1 VTTGAPA
8 GREARSPAHV
18 DPAGGPPAPGDPAPR
33 GAAPAGAAPG
43 WAPQGRRGRAA
54 ALEAAFERAL
64 WSGRLLVVVA
74 VVVTVFL
81 AVAALVLATL
91 DAVYTARL
99 LGSYADPGLA
109 GDARDELRTQVVTA
123 IIKSLDGYLIA
134 GLLLIVALGLYDL
147 FVNPIEPATGSS
159 AAHRL
164 LQVRDLED
172 LKQRV
177 AKLVV
182 LVLVVEFF
190 QQALRVPVR
199 GALELLWLGLGIL
212 VVAVALWFTGRHE
225 GPKALD
231 GAPPGT

>member
-1 VTTGAPA
+1 MTP
-8 GREARSPAHV
+8 GR
-18 DPAGGPPAPGDPAPR
+18 PPE
-33 GAAPAGAAPG
+33 
-43 WAPQGRRGRAA
+43 GRRGRTAG
-54 ALEAAFERAL
+54 LEATFERAL

-74 VVVTVFL
+74 VVVTVLL
-81 AVAALVLATL
+81 AVAALALATL

-99 LGSYADPGLA
+99 LGSYTDPGLA
-109 GDARDELRTQVVTA
+109 GDARDGLRTQVVTA
-123 IIKSLDGYLIA
+123 IVKSLDGYLIA
-134 GLLLIVALGLYDL
+134 GLLLIVALGLYEL
-147 FVNPIEPATGSS
+147 FVNPIDRAAGSS
-159 AAHRL
+159 AARRL

-199 GALELLWLGLGIL
+199 GSLELLWLGLGIL

-225 GPKALD
+225 GPKGL
-231 GAPPGT
+231 GAGPPGV